1 MPGKRPEGA
10 ALLEAGR
17 KLTPDRRNGHPQR
30 AVAPESENP
39 KRTTTMIVKARNPGL
54 YRAWID
60 YYDNFRPEMRGYE
73 KRTHAFFNSER
84 GIMPT
89 H

>member
-1 MPGKRPEGA
+1 
-10 ALLEAGR
+10 
-17 KLTPDRRNGHPQR
+17 
-30 AVAPESENP
+30 
-39 KRTTTMIVKARNPGL
+39 MIVKARNPGL